1 MALKITNNATS
12 VLAGSI
18 DDSVTTFSVASGA
31 GALFPTLGGDDWFP
45 LTIVNADGDYEIVRC
60 TERSGDLFT
69 VTRAQEGTAAAS
81 FDAGS
86 RVDLRLTAAAI
97 TAVTDAVDTLS
108 GNLPSLYVA
117 IANLASQAE
126 AEAGSAN
133 DKWMSALRVQ
143 QAIDAL
149 NLAAMAQKG
158 VATAADISAN
168 TGSDGL
174 TTDQAWAA
182 AARVLKSGVSGSL
195 AIDADEGSSFYINM
209 TGNVTVN
216 TPTNL
221 KSGQVINFCFVQAG
235 GGGHTIS
242 WSGNF
247 VFPDGQVPLV
257 TSSAGSYALVGAIWY
272 DGTYCH
278 VSAWRVT

>member
-1 MALKITNNATS
+1 MALKLKNNATS

-18 DDSVTTFSVASGA
+18 DDAATTFSVASGA
-31 GALFPTLGGDDWFP
+31 GAGFPTLTAGDWFP

-60 TERSGDLFT
+60 TDRSGDLFT
-69 VTRAQEGTAAAS
+69 VTRAQEGTAAVA

-97 TAVTDAVDTLS
+97 NEVTDAVDTLS
-108 GNLPSLYVA
+108 GSLPELYVA
-117 IANLASQAE
+117 ISNLASQAE
-126 AEAGSAN
+126 AEAGAAN
-133 DKWMSALRVQ
+133 DKWMSALRVA

-149 NLAAMAQKG
+149 NLGAMAQKG

-168 TGSDGL
+168 TGSDGI
-174 TTDQAWAA
+174 TTDKAWEA

-195 AIDADEGSSFYINM
+195 ALDADEGSSFYINM
-209 TGNVTVN
+209 SGNVTMN

-221 KSGQVINFCFVQAG
+221 KSGQVINFAFVQAG

-257 TSSAGSYALVGAIWY
+257 TSSGGAYALVGAMWY
-272 DGTYCH
+272 DGGYCH
-278 VSAWRVT
+278 VSAWRVG